1 MMHSK
6 PPTIEL
12 YKLGPVVSLVSGVD
26 DLSGEILREIE
37 NLLDDFESLEK
48 ADLRAF
54 QDRIQAL
61 DLESRKAFIALSRIY
76 AR

>member
-1 MMHSK
+1 MMHK
-6 PPTIEL
+6 TPPTIEL

-37 NLLDDFESLEK
+37 NLLDDFDHLEK

-54 QDRIQAL
+54 QDRIYAL
-61 DLESRKAFIALSRIY
+61 DLEARKAFIALSRIY